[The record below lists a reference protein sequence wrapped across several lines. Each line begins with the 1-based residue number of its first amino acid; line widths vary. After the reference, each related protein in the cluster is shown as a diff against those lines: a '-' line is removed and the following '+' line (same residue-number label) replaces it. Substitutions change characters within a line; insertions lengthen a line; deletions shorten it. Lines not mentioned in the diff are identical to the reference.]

1 MTKLFALLV
10 LYKGENSAHILKAAY
25 DLASFGYFQRSSI
38 QEFISFTSKILTERT
53 AIGTLTSMLVHQ
65 KTITNIARMSFF
77 VSKLNVYHIFF
88 QASGSLSKKVNI
100 CVMHMYAPTH

>member
-10 LYKGENSAHILKAAY
+10 LYKGENSANILKAAF

-53 AIGTLTSMLVHQ
+53 TIGNSSLHYLFLSLTGELYCHFIEMTS
-65 KTITNIARMSFF
+65 TEFF
-77 VSKLNVYHIFF
+77 
-88 QASGSLSKKVNI
+88 AE
-100 CVMHMYAPTH
+100 